1 MITLT
6 LLFSMH
12 SHADIDEQNEQ
23 VKALFI
29 YNFSNYVEWP
39 NSAFKNDNSFLKI
52 CLFGEIPFYPFL
64 NIFNGTIVKS
74 RQLDITNTQNLDSI
88 KSGCHILFVGN
99 DKKENL
105 PDLFKNIQNSYVLSI
120 GNSEDFSNNGGVI
133 SIMRT
138 QDQIE
143 FEININQA
151 LKNKLYITSD
161 LLSLA
166 RAIHQH

>member
-1 MITLT
+1 MLALMII
-6 LLFSMH
+6 FSLH
-12 SHADIDEQNEQ
+12 SHADMDEQNEQ
-23 VKALFI
+23 IKALFI

-39 NSAFKNDNSFLKI
+39 NSAFKNENSFLKI
-52 CLFGEIPFYPFL
+52 CLFGKIPFYPFL
-64 NIFNGTIVKS
+64 DIFNGTMVKN
-74 RQLDITNTQNLDSI
+74 RQLDITNTQNIESI
-88 KSGCHILFVGN
+88 KSGCHILFVGD
-99 DKKENL
+99 DKKQNL
-105 PDLFKNIQNSYVLSI
+105 PALFKNIEHSYVLSI
-120 GNSEDFSNNGGVI
+120 GDTKDFSHSGGVI

-166 RAIHQH
+166 RAIHKN